1 MITFCPNWKETAAKT
16 GMMRI
21 IYSKRSVSIRK
32 CFAKDINSKPFG
44 CIRALMGIAGIRE
57 CNRMC
62 HGFRT
67 LLLVLLLL
75 SPLALAHFKSVKI
88 GYYDGVIQLEE

>member
-1 MITFCPNWKETAAKT
+1 
-16 GMMRI
+16 
-21 IYSKRSVSIRK
+21 
-32 CFAKDINSKPFG
+32 
-44 CIRALMGIAGIRE
+44 MGIAGIRE

-67 LLLVLLLL
+67 LLLVLILL